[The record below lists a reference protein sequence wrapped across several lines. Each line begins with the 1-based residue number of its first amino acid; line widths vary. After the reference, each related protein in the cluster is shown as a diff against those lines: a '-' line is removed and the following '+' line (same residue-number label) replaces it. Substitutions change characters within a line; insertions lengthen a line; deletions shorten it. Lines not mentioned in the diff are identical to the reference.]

1 MSSTQAARKEPP
13 GSTGAID
20 PIVWKISAVVIF
32 GPLMSTLD
40 STVVNV
46 SLATLGRQLH
56 APLTQIQWV
65 TTGYLLALALMLPL
79 SGWLVDRLGA
89 RRVYLACFTLFTL
102 TSLLCGTAQSA
113 SSLVAFR
120 VLQGMA
126 GGLLAPMAQMM
137 IARVA
142 GRHLARVMGLMVM
155 PILMG
160 PLLGLV
166 LAGFILQHASWR
178 WIFLINIPIGL
189 VAIALALWILPRDS
203 HEIRPRTFDLLGFL
217 LLPPGLVLF
226 LYALESFSANPAVRG
241 LSIAE
246 LATALTLLA
255 AFVFHARRLGSK
267 ALIDLNLFRTRT
279 FSAAA
284 STQFLSN
291 AMSFGG
297 GLLTPLYL
305 IEVLHR
311 SPGSTGLLLAPSAL
325 GMFCSYPMMGTLT
338 ERFGSRRVSVTGAL
352 ISLLGTLPFAFF
364 GAPGLPLPVLCLA
377 LFVRGAGM
385 GAINIPS
392 IAAAYAGIP
401 KSLIPV
407 ATTSINIAQRLG
419 GPIATTLLAL
429 FLHHKMTTHPG
440 AVPKAFVATF
450 WVLCAIHLAGAA
462 AALRLPLRAEHPRAA
477 ASLETAEAIT
487 D

>member
-1 MSSTQAARKEPP
+1 M
-13 GSTGAID
+13 
-20 PIVWKISAVVIF
+20 VWKISAVVLF

-46 SLATLGRQLH
+46 SLSTLGRELH

-89 RRVYLACFTLFTL
+89 KRVYLACFTLFTL
-102 TSLLCGTAQSA
+102 TSLLCGAARSA
-113 SSLVAFR
+113 DQLVAFR

-137 IARVA
+137 TARVA
-142 GRHLARVMGLMVM
+142 GRHVARVMGFMVM

-160 PLLGLV
+160 PLLGLI
-166 LAGFILQHASWR
+166 LAGFILQHTIWR

-189 VAIALALWILPRDS
+189 VAIGLALWILPRDAN
-203 HEIRPRTFDLLGFL
+203 ETQPRAFDLRGFL

-226 LYALESFSANPAVRG
+226 LHALESLSANPAAHR
-241 LSIAE
+241 LSLAE
-246 LATALTLLA
+246 LAAACALLTAFAL
-255 AFVFHARRLGSK
+255 HARRLGPT
-267 ALIDLNLFRTRT
+267 ALIDLNLFRART

-297 GLLTPLYL
+297 GMLLPLYL

-311 SPGSTGLLLAPSAL
+311 SPGSTGLLLVPSAL
-325 GMFCSYPMMGTLT
+325 GMFCSYPLMGTLT
-338 ERFGSRRVSVTGAL
+338 ERFGSRRVSATGAA
-352 ISLLGTLPFAFF
+352 ISLLGTLPFALF
-364 GAPGLPLPVLCLA
+364 GAPGLPLPALCAA
-377 LFVRGAGM
+377 LFVRGIGM

-401 KSLIPV
+401 RSLIPV

-419 GPIATTLLAL
+419 GPIATTLLAI
-429 FLHHKMTTHPG
+429 FLHHRLTTHTN
-440 AVPKAFVATF
+440 AAPKAFVATF
-450 WVLCAIHLAGAA
+450 WILCFIHLAGAA
-462 AALRLPLRAEHPRAA
+462 SALRLPLRAQHSRPA
-477 ASLETAEAIT
+477 ETSA
-487 D
+487 DPS